1 MRIKSPYASV
11 RYRQST
17 SLAPSRRGATH
28 HRLVDQCTG
37 RGTAQTARRS
47 DDPDA
52 WPGRALRAIPQILTL
67 VLHQCIRPRIG
78 ASLVLRA
85 AMDISAR
92 SISLA
97 DRPRIGGPKGSP
109 VFDRAGK
116 TVLHLIDFS
125 RRPRQVNLDLHGGGI
140 LLFIHPISL
149 VRSRLSPVPTCRLLT
164 ALRAGLV
171 EAGRRSDLAAMCAP

>member
-1 MRIKSPYASV
+1 MSGSTVPVSFLRPRSTLVTPMYGPAV
-11 RYRQST
+11 RCKRF
-17 SLAPSRRGATH
+17 
-28 HRLVDQCTG
+28 
-37 RGTAQTARRS
+37 RRS
-47 DDPDA
+47 
-52 WPGRALRAIPQILTL
+52 GFL

-125 RRPRQVNLDLHGGGI
+125 RRPRQVNLGLHGGGI

-164 ALRAGLV
+164 ASRAGLV

>member
-1 MRIKSPYASV
+1 MYGPAV
-11 RYRQST
+11 RCKRF
-17 SLAPSRRGATH
+17 
-28 HRLVDQCTG
+28 
-37 RGTAQTARRS
+37 RRS
-47 DDPDA
+47 
-52 WPGRALRAIPQILTL
+52 GFL

-116 TVLHLIDFS
+116 TVLHLVSIS
-125 RRPRQVNLDLHGGGI
+125 RRPRPGKGCDVMS
-140 LLFIHPISL
+140 SL
-149 VRSRLSPVPTCRLLT
+149 APHRCSSFVRAMRPFLRPGLRLRS
-164 ALRAGLV
+164 
-171 EAGRRSDLAAMCAP
+171 GRRAQGPLRLAVALVSPRASAFPGHAFTAPSTVPRFKQLGTPSYSSWCIRICVPC